1 MKYVHLVLKNMLR
14 NKRRLA
20 LTVMSVAV
28 SLFVFAALVS
38 LPAVANQVL
47 AASASSVRMVCH
59 NKAGLTYGL
68 PEAYK
73 QKIALAPH
81 VEAVV
86 AQGWFGGM
94 YRDPTDQFPN
104 FAVDHEQAET
114 VWPDWFPPGVAAK
127 FRSLRTAC
135 VVGPGTMR
143 RFGWHV
149 GQQVMLKGTI
159 YPLNPTLTIVGQLT
173 SKAPPDFF
181 LFRRDY
187 LEEML
192 GRPGFVNIFYIKA
205 DSSASMPVIAAE
217 LDETFANSSAE
228 TQTESES
235 SFYAGF
241 LENYR
246 ALFRMA
252 SVLGLIVVISIGLVA
267 ANTAA
272 MSIRERRGEI
282 AVMRSI
288 GFSTRLILGMLLG
301 ESVIIGLVGG
311 LLGCGSAY
319 LLLKFVSVGGRGVT
333 PLGDIR
339 IPAVVVMESLVLAA
353 IIGFLSGYFPARAAS
368 RRNIVDALR
377 LVA

>member
-1 MKYVHLVLKNMLR
+1 MKYVHLVLRNMTR
-14 NKRRLA
+14 NRRRLA
-20 LTVMSVAV
+20 LTVMSIAV
-28 SLFVFAALVS
+28 SLFVFSALVS
-38 LPAVANQVL
+38 LPAVANQIV
-47 AASASSVRMVCH
+47 ASSASSVRLVCY
-59 NKAGLTYGL
+59 NKAGLTYSL

-86 AQGWFGGM
+86 SQGWFGGM

-104 FAVDHEQAET
+104 FAIDHEQAET
-114 VWPDWFPPGVAAK
+114 VWPEWFPPGVAAK
-127 FRSLRTAC
+127 FRGLRTAC
-135 VVGPGTMR
+135 LVGPGTMR

-159 YPLNPTLTIVGQLT
+159 YPFNPSFTIVGELT

-187 LEEML
+187 LEEL
-192 GRPGFVNIFYIKA
+192 AGRPGFVSLYYIKA
-205 DSSASMPVIAAE
+205 DSPASIPLITAE

-288 GFSTRLILGMLLG
+288 GFPSRTILSMLLA
-301 ESVIIGLVGG
+301 ESVLIGLIGG
-311 LLGCGSAY
+311 
-319 LLLKFVSVGGRGVT
+319 
-333 PLGDIR
+333 
-339 IPAVVVMESLVLAA
+339 
-353 IIGFLSGYFPARAAS
+353 II
-368 RRNIVDALR
+368 
-377 LVA
+377 

>member
-1 MKYVHLVLKNMLR
+1 MTR
-14 NKRRLA
+14 NRRRLA
-20 LTVMSVAV
+20 LTVMSIAV
-28 SLFVFAALVS
+28 SLFVFSALVS
-38 LPAVANQVL
+38 LPAVANQIL
-47 AASASSVRMVCH
+47 AATASSVRLICY

-86 AQGWFGGM
+86 SQGWFGGI
-94 YRDPTDQFPN
+94 YRDPSDQFPN
-104 FAVDHEQAET
+104 FAIDHERADI
-114 VWPDWFPPGVAAK
+114 VWPDWFPPGVAAAFK
-127 FRSLRTAC
+127 HLRTAC
-135 VVGPGTMR
+135 VVGPATMK

-159 YPLNPTLTIVGQLT
+159 YPFNPSFTIVGELT

-187 LEEML
+187 LEEL
-192 GRPGFVNIFYIKA
+192 AGRPGFVSFFYIKA
-205 DSSASMPVIAAE
+205 DSSASMPLIAAQ

-241 LENYR
+241 LANYR

-272 MSIRERRGEI
+272 MSIRERRSEI

-288 GFSTRLILGMLLG
+288 GFSTRLILAMLVG
-301 ESVIIGLVGG
+301 ESVIAGLMGG
-311 LLGCGSAY
+311 LFGCGSAY
-319 LLLKFVSVGGRGVT
+319 LLLKLVPVRGVGV
-333 PLGDIR
+333 PEIL
-339 IPAVVVMESLVLAA
+339 IPPMVVAESLVLAA
-353 IIGFLSGYFPARAAS
+353 IVGLLSGYLPARAAA

-377 LVA
+377 TVA

>member
-1 MKYVHLVLKNMLR
+1 MKYVHLVLRNMTR
-14 NKRRLA
+14 NRRRLA
-20 LTVMSVAV
+20 LTVISIAV
-28 SLFVFAALVS
+28 SLFVFSALVS

-47 AASASSVRMVCH
+47 SASASSVRLVCY
-59 NKAGLTYGL
+59 NKAGLAYSL
-68 PEAYK
+68 PEAYR

-86 AQGWFGGM
+86 AQGWFGGI
-94 YRDPTDQFPN
+94 YRDPSDQFPN
-104 FAVDHEQAET
+104 FAIDHEQAET
-114 VWPDWFPPGVAAK
+114 VWPEWFPPGVAAK
-127 FRSLRTAC
+127 FRGLRTAC
-135 VVGPGTMR
+135 LVGPGTMR

-159 YPLNPTLTIVGQLT
+159 YPFNPSFTIVGELT

-187 LEEML
+187 LEEMA
-192 GRPGFVNIFYIKA
+192 GRPGFVSLFYIKA
-205 DSSASMPVIAAE
+205 DSPASIPLITAE

-228 TQTESES
+228 TQTQSES

-252 SVLGLIVVISIGLVA
+252 SVLGVIVVISIGLVA

-288 GFSTRLILGMLLG
+288 GFSKRLILTMLVG
-301 ESVIIGLVGG
+301 ESVIVGLVGG

-319 LLLKFVSVGGRGVT
+319 LLLKLVSVGGRGVT

-339 IPAVVVMESLVLAA
+339 IPAIVVAESLVVAA
-353 IIGFLSGYFPARAAS
+353 IIGLLSGYFPARAAA

-377 LVA
+377 TVA

>member
-1 MKYVHLVLKNMLR
+1 MKFVHLVLKNMLR

-20 LTVMSVAV
+20 LTVMSIAV
-28 SLFVFAALVS
+28 SLFVFSALVS
-38 LPAVANQVL
+38 LPAVANQIL
-47 AASASSVRMVCH
+47 AATASSVRMVCY

-86 AQGWFGGM
+86 SQGWFGGM
-94 YRDPTDQFPN
+94 YHDPTDQFPN
-104 FAVDHEQAET
+104 FAIDHEQADI
-114 VWPDWFPPGVAAK
+114 VWPDWFPPGVAAAFK
-127 FRSLRTAC
+127 HLRTAC
-135 VVGPGTMR
+135 VVGPATMK
-143 RFGWHV
+143 RFRWHV

-159 YPLNPTLTIVGQLT
+159 YPFNPSFTIVGELT

-187 LEEML
+187 LEEL
-192 GRPGFVNIFYIKA
+192 AGRPGFVSFFYIRA
-205 DSSASMPVIAAE
+205 DSSASMPLIAAH

-235 SFYAGF
+235 SFYGGF
-241 LENYR
+241 LANYR

-272 MSIRERRGEI
+272 MSIRERRSEI

-288 GFSTRLILGMLLG
+288 GFSTRLVLGMLVG
-301 ESVIIGLVGG
+301 ESVIIGVVGG

-319 LLLKFVSVGGRGVT
+319 LLLKLVPVRGVGV
-333 PLGDIR
+333 PEIL
-339 IPAVVVMESLVLAA
+339 IPPIVVAQSLVLAA
-353 IIGFLSGYFPARAAS
+353 ILGLLSGYFPARAAS

-377 LVA
+377 MVA